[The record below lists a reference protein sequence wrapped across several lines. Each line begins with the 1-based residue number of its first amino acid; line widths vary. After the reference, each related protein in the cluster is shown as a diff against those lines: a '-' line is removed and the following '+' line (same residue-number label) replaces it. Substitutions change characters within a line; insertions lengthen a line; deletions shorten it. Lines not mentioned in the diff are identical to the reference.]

1 MNNINLIPLTGI
13 PKVKVG
19 DEISTLII
27 KSIKRKKIKI
37 SKNDLIVI
45 AHKIISIS
53 ENRFVELNKVK
64 VGKRAISLSKK
75 IDKSKEFCQL
85 ILDNSKKII
94 KIKKG
99 VIITE
104 NRLGI
109 ITANA
114 GIDQSNINKKDF
126 CLLLPLN
133 PNATAR
139 KISQAIYQE
148 TGKKLGIII
157 SDSVGRPWRH
167 GLTQI
172 SIGSFGIS
180 PIKKYKK
187 DLFKNNLYDTEVPIV
202 DEIASAAGILME
214 KDIGIPVVLIKG
226 YNYMKSN
233 KDSNILLRSGEN
245 DIFK

>member
-1 MNNINLIPLTGI
+1 MNSMNLIPLTGI
-13 PKVKVG
+13 PKVKPG
-19 DEISTLII
+19 DEISTFII

-45 AHKIISIS
+45 AHKIVSIS

-157 SDSVGRPWRH
+157 SDAVGRPWRH

>member
-75 IDKSKEFCQL
+75 IGKSKEFCQL

-187 DLFKNNLYDTEVPIV
+187 DLFKNKLYDTEVPIV

>member
-1 MNNINLIPLTGI
+1 MNSMNLIPLTGI
-13 PKVKVG
+13 PKVKPG
-19 DEISTLII
+19 DEISTFII

-45 AHKIISIS
+45 AHKIVSIS

-148 TGKKLGIII
+148 TGKKLGSII
-157 SDSVGRPWRH
+157 SYSVGRPWSY

>member
-1 MNNINLIPLTGI
+1 MNSMNLIPLTGI
-13 PKVKVG
+13 PKVKPG
-19 DEISTLII
+19 DEISTFII

-45 AHKIISIS
+45 AHKIVSIS

-75 IDKSKEFCQL
+75 VDKSKEFCQL

>member
-1 MNNINLIPLTGI
+1 MNSMNLIPLTGI
-13 PKVKVG
+13 PKVKPG
-19 DEISTLII
+19 DEISTFII

-45 AHKIISIS
+45 AHKIVSIS

-157 SDSVGRPWRH
+157 SDYVGRPWRH

>member
-1 MNNINLIPLTGI
+1 MNLIPLTGI
-13 PKVKVG
+13 PKVKPG
-19 DEISTLII
+19 DEISTFII

-75 IDKSKEFCQL
+75 IGKSKEFCQL